1 MATLKMSYSGI
12 RDPDVRSAL
21 ETLAQEFEYKE
32 DRVRELDSE
41 IDTLNDKINDLE
53 AENAALENKI
63 TELEEALAEAY
74 LTSEVES
81 KPCNESLVSQT
92 STED

>member
-1 MATLKMSYSGI
+1 MSYGGV

-32 DRVRELDSE
+32 DRVKELDSE
-41 IDTLNDKINDLE
+41 IDELNDKINDLQ
-53 AENAALENKI
+53 AENAALEDKVE
-63 TELEEALAEAY
+63 ELEEALAEAY
-74 LTSEVES
+74 LTSKAES
-81 KPCNESLVSQT
+81 EPCKESSQSEI